1 MLLAQCG
8 QSQVREAIFAT
19 KALPSLAQK
28 LMLSAYSAE
37 HSGHCFMGAFW
48 IELPHCVRSD
58 VRQTPVTSDQSFG
71 RSRFAPRFPMNYGTM
86 GGALT
91 EDLVKRERRTVRLYD

>member
-8 QSQVREAIFAT
+8 QSQVQEAIFAT

-37 HSGHCFMGAFW
+37 HSGHCFMGHSESNGPIASRATFAKVMYYIVCKFW
-48 IELPHCVRSD
+48 WERGNGEENGFHIW
-58 VRQTPVTSDQSFG
+58 
-71 RSRFAPRFPMNYGTM
+71 PRK
-86 GGALT
+86 
-91 EDLVKRERRTVRLYD
+91 EDLEVVEGKA